1 MATSLARQLK
11 SIRSDITATLDKRKF
26 EKVSSLLFEPDEAAV
41 QDFDTV
47 LALGQNGLHGLIQI
61 DPRFQKFEQ
70 TLFSDTAKG
79 IDRAIQ
85 VCCFLVG
92 DVFLRLDES
101 RE

>member
-41 QDFDTV
+41 QDFDTI

-61 DPRFQKFEQ
+61 DSRFQKFEK
-70 TLFSDTAKG
+70 TLFSETAKG

-85 VCCFLVG
+85 VCSALLVSCF
-92 DVFLRLDES
+92 D
-101 RE
+101 